1 MLSNINKLV
10 FGYMF
15 CKVSCGHV
23 RLFLNII
30 HLSTLG
36 PQLFLL
42 YSGGKKIRRQT
53 IDHGDNFDVFL
64 PLTIRHKVQALEYDL
79 TTDMIYWIESY
90 ENDNGKIYR
99 SFPNGTK
106 LEEMPTSDDE
116 EVLTSPLDIALDP
129 YGKQLYWTD
138 DESKTI
144 KVTSLT
150 TNVVGILVN
159 DENTNATSI
168 ALDPKRG

>member
-1 MLSNINKLV
+1 MHDFFFNNV
-10 FGYMF
+10 Y
-15 CKVSCGHV
+15 
-23 RLFLNII
+23 LFL
-30 HLSTLG
+30 LG

-42 YSGGKKIRRQT
+42 YSGGKRIRRQT
-53 IDHGDNFDVFL
+53 IDDADNFDVFL
-64 PLTIRHKVQALEYDL
+64 PLTIGHKVQALEYDL

-90 ENDNGKIYR
+90 DENRLIYR

-106 LEEMPTSDDE
+106 LEKMPNSNDE

-138 DESKTI
+138 DVSKTI
-144 KVTSLT
+144 KVTGLT
-150 TNVVGILVN
+150 TNVVGILVD
-159 DENTNATSI
+159 DENTNPGSI

>member
-1 MLSNINKLV
+1 
-10 FGYMF
+10 MF
-15 CKVSCGHV
+15 WKVYYSSI
-23 RLFLNII
+23 RIFKKYLFV
-30 HLSTLG
+30 HLG

-53 IDHGDNFDVFL
+53 IDHADNFDVFL

-79 TTDMIYWIESY
+79 TTDMVYWIESY
-90 ENDNGKIYR
+90 EGENRMIYR

-106 LEEMPTSDDE
+106 LEEMPRSDDQ

-138 DESKTI
+138 GISMTI

-150 TNVVGILVN
+150 TNVVGILVS
-159 DENTNATSI
+159 DENTNPESI